1 MFKDLADGPA
11 AQPAPR
17 ALRPAAATG
26 RAGSVA
32 RAAGACPDRS
42 AGARAAGDPGHRSQ
56 PSAGTWDR
64 SRSGAAKPPEPDR
77 SAAARVMSLAG
88 ARVAISAHRA
98 GQPDGLRALLTG
110 ARTIAVVGAS
120 DEPWRP
126 SFGIMR
132 YLQRAGYKIIPV
144 N

>member
-1 MFKDLADGPA
+1 
-11 AQPAPR
+11 
-17 ALRPAAATG
+17 
-26 RAGSVA
+26 
-32 RAAGACPDRS
+32 
-42 AGARAAGDPGHRSQ
+42 
-56 PSAGTWDR
+56 
-64 SRSGAAKPPEPDR
+64 
-77 SAAARVMSLAG
+77 MSLAG
-88 ARVAISAHRA
+88 APVAISAHRA

-144 N
+144 NPFLSAEVCTASRSAPRCATSTSRSIS